1 MIWKICFAMAILF
14 AVTGTAGVYHLQKTG
29 SKSNT
34 ISGRGCISCVGS
46 HVFPGD
52 EYAGECG
59 NRAGNVYFS
68 QYSDVCGGYR
78 CG

>member
-1 MIWKICFAMAILF
+1 MEDMFCYGNF
-14 AVTGTAGVYHLQKTG
+14 VCPGRDCGVDHLQKTG